1 MEQWESDLIAK
12 LSKPASVV
20 KTITTD
26 EEKDVLEGLARELTT
41 ENERHQLT
49 GCKRLATENERLVS
63 KLERVAAILAD
74 AHIIHNTPNAK
85 RLWIDGN

>member
-1 MEQWESDLIAK
+1 MEQWECDLIAK

-26 EEKDVLEGLARELTT
+26 EEKDVLEELTRELT
-41 ENERHQLT
+41 
-49 GCKRLATENERLVS
+49 TENERLVS

>member
-26 EEKDVLEGLARELTT
+26 EEKDVLEELTRELT
-41 ENERHQLT
+41 
-49 GCKRLATENERLVS
+49 TENERLVS

-74 AHIIHNTPNAK
+74 AHIFHNTPNAK

>member
-41 ENERHQLT
+41 ENERLV
-49 GCKRLATENERLVS
+49 TENERLVS

-74 AHIIHNTPNAK
+74 AHIIHNTSNAK